1 MKSSK
6 RARISTA
13 FAIAAIVLVQLPLRG
28 QAPKQKSPATEI
40 VQLKRSPEVLVMARA
55 FNEGKLPEPARLPQ
69 GNADQ
74 QATALAQAVALR
86 DESSTA
92 ALYAAVLA
100 SGYAVRDTDGGVV
113 QTNQRGQGLIF
124 NSWELSATA
133 KLYGEEYGVM
143 LSHISDAFTRSV
155 PELKDV
161 PLTNVLLDGIRAGA
175 KSAQPS
181 VRFFSRFVV
190 ELGRNGNPAYDLR
203 ENVDAA
209 KTRLDAIQ
217 VAFLMSR
224 LAADLATLEKDTA
237 RLNYSHATSAYS
249 QSPCPTDAMQD
260 VILDYNQ
267 VASTTLFGILANR
280 LGGKSERYGR
290 MAGIANIVATV
301 SKFILSY
308 ALLDVDI
315 SMNGEVLVRTKS
327 DTTPGELKTLTT
339 RVKIDPTPWEKL
351 NCLRPVFNAAGLDIE
366 LSKSGP
372 LADTTVAWSLVMG
385 GDTRGAFGTLS
396 DLIAGQDN
404 RDALVYLKPKAGANA
419 MPNRQIADSNGVS
432 QIDVVGAPQKEDLT
446 RRKVLVVAKPAG
458 VTVGVQVKPM
468 RIKDAEAALSTVGD
482 VVDNVI
488 SFLTKDFVGGGVD
501 VVFETMYRSNWY
513 SAQPYYFMV
522 KDWDLCKGQWIG
534 TVSYKTTFKEVGS
547 AESFVNAQSW
557 NDEASYESTIHV
569 DGRRDNLGAPLA
581 RVTATASERTER
593 VGRGKTECSYKTT
606 VIRDL
611 KGGGTAITGGVS
623 VIWNTSSG
631 RYTVMAPTIM
641 VDAFGRSYV
650 DKVIQGTCN
659 NPYNKDVH
667 QINVERDK
675 LGSVGPGIEGVGSID
690 PNNPDEISGTNS
702 GTFPTARGG
711 TWTATITWNLRR
723 CKE

>member
-1 MKSSK
+1 MK
-6 RARISTA
+6 RARVSAA
-13 FAIAAIVLVQLPLRG
+13 FAIAAIVLVQLPLSG
-28 QAPKQKSPATEI
+28 QAPTQTSGQTQI
-40 VQLKRSPEVLVMARA
+40 VQLKRSPASLVMARA
-55 FNEGKLPEPARLPQ
+55 FNEGKLPEPARLPP
-69 GNADQ
+69 GNVDQ
-74 QATALAQAVALR
+74 RATALAQAVALR

-100 SGYAVRDTDGGVV
+100 SGYAVRDTDGGIV
-113 QTNQRGQGLIF
+113 QTSERGQGLIF
-124 NSWELSATA
+124 NSWELGATA

-161 PLTNVLLDGIRAGA
+161 PLANVLRDGVRAGA

-190 ELGRNGNPAYDLR
+190 ELGRNSNPAYDLLS
-203 ENVDAA
+203 NVDAA

-217 VAFLMSR
+217 VALLMSR
-224 LAADLATLEKDTA
+224 LAADISTLEKNTA
-237 RLNYSHATSAYS
+237 RLNYSHANFAQS
-249 QSPCPTDAMQD
+249 QSPCPTDAVQD
-260 VILDYNQ
+260 VILDSNQ

-280 LGGKSERYGR
+280 LGGKLERYGR
-290 MAGIANIVATV
+290 AAGIANIVATV

-308 ALLDVDI
+308 SLLDVEI

-327 DTTPGELKTLTT
+327 NTTPGELKTLTA

-351 NCLRPVFNAAGLDIE
+351 NCVRPVFNAAGLDIE

-385 GDTRGAFGTLS
+385 GDSRGAFGTLS
-396 DLIAGQDN
+396 DLITGEDN
-404 RDALVYLKPKAGANA
+404 RDDIVYLKPKAGSHP

-468 RIKDAEAALSTVGD
+468 RIKDAEAALSTLGD
-482 VVDNVI
+482 LVDNVI
-488 SFLTKDFVGGGVD
+488 SFLSKDFVGGGLD
-501 VVFETMYRSNWY
+501 ATFETMYRSNWY
-513 SAQPYYFMV
+513 SAKPYYFV
-522 KDWDLCKGQWIG
+522 VRDWELCKGQWIG
-534 TVSYKTTFKEVGS
+534 TVTYKTTFKEVGS
-547 AESFVNAQSW
+547 AESFVNWQSW
-557 NDEASYESTIHV
+557 NEEASYESVATL
-569 DGRRDNLGAPLA
+569 DGRRDNLGAPIG
-581 RVTATASERTER
+581 RVSATASERRER

-606 VIRDL
+606 TVYEL
-611 KGGGTAITGGVS
+611 KGGGSATTAGVT
-623 VIWNTSSG
+623 VIWNTG
-631 RYTVMAPTIM
+631 TGKYIVLAPTMM
-641 VDAFGRSYV
+641 VNAFGKSTV

-667 QINVERDK
+667 EAHVEK
-675 LGSVGPGIEGVGSID
+675 GQLGPVGPGIEGVGRID

-711 TWTATITWNLRR
+711 EWTATITWNLKR
-723 CKE
+723 CRE

>member
-1 MKSSK
+1 MKSK
-6 RARISTA
+6 RARISIA

-28 QAPKQKSPATEI
+28 QTPQRKSPPAQI

-55 FNEGKLPEPARLPQ
+55 FNDGKLPEPARLPK
-69 GNADQ
+69 GNVDQ

-113 QTNQRGQGLIF
+113 QTNERGQGLIF
-124 NSWELSATA
+124 HSWELSAIA

-143 LSHISDAFTRSV
+143 LSHISDAFTRNV

-161 PLTNVLLDGIRAGA
+161 PLTNALLDGIRTGA

-181 VRFFSRFVV
+181 VRFFSRFVI
-190 ELGRNGNPAYDLR
+190 ELGRNGRPAYDLR

-224 LAADLATLEKDTA
+224 LAADLSTLETNTA
-237 RLNYSHATSAYS
+237 RLNYSHANSAYS
-249 QSPCPTDAMQD
+249 QSPCPTDAVQD

-267 VASTTLFGILANR
+267 IASTTLFGILAAR
-280 LGGKSERYGR
+280 LGGKFEKYGGK
-290 MAGIANIVATV
+290 AGIANVVATV

-308 ALLDVDI
+308 ALLDVKI
-315 SMNGEVLVRTKS
+315 SSSEEILVRTKS
-327 DTTPGELKTLTT
+327 NTTPGELKTLTAT
-339 RVKIDPTPWEKL
+339 LKIDPTPWEKL
-351 NCLRPVFNAAGLDIE
+351 NCVRPVFNAAGLDIE

-372 LADTTVAWSLVMG
+372 LADSTVAWSLIMG
-385 GDTRGAFGTLS
+385 GDSRGAFGTLS
-396 DLIAGQDN
+396 DLITGEDN
-404 RDALVYLKPKAGANA
+404 RDDIVYLKPKAGAHP
-419 MPNRQIADSNGVS
+419 MPNRQIADGNGVS
-432 QIDVVGAPQKEDLT
+432 EIDVVGAPQKEDLT
-446 RRKVLVVAKPAG
+446 RRKVLDVAKLAG
-458 VTVGVQVKPM
+458 VTVGVQIKPM
-468 RIKDAEAALSTVGD
+468 RIKNAEAALSTLGD

-488 SFLTKDFVGGGVD
+488 SFLTRDFVAGGVD
-501 VVFETMYRSNWY
+501 VVFETLYRSNWY
-513 SAQPYYFMV
+513 SAKPYYFIV
-522 KDWDLCKGQWIG
+522 RDWDLCKGQWIG
-534 TVSYKTTFKEVGS
+534 TITYKTTFKEVGS
-547 AESFVNAQSW
+547 AETLVNWQSW
-557 NDEASYESTIHV
+557 NDEASYESTVTI
-569 DGRRDNLGAPLA
+569 DGRRDNLGAPFA
-581 RVTATASERTER
+581 RVTATVSERTER

-606 VIRDL
+606 VIKDI
-611 KGGGTAITGGVS
+611 KGGGKAITGGVS

-631 RYTVMAPTIM
+631 RYMVMAPTIM

-667 QINVERDK
+667 QINVERGQ
-675 LGSVGPGIEGVGSID
+675 LGPVGPGIEGVGRID

-711 TWTATITWNLRR
+711 AWTATITWNLKR